1 MSCGSC
7 EQIFWTRQ
15 WQYCICDTGGH
26 GVFRVLL
33 QAPSVRQVS
42 PWTTF
47 SWEAWLFNHGWRPR
61 SILSRVLW
69 QMLESAPQQV
79 DTHEED
85 HHLEPSSQSE
95 IWEVYGIRYTVI
107 YSQKDIC
114 KIKILVLTLWML
126 PHVSCFAAVL
136 PCKCHEQKAL
146 KKLRPC
152 EVPHRFRDLIV
163 GRCHFF
169 LSLFFSVQWLG
180 FLSCPRTGVVE
191 EFTELVA
198 FKR

>member
-1 MSCGSC
+1 
-7 EQIFWTRQ
+7 
-15 WQYCICDTGGH
+15 
-26 GVFRVLL
+26 
-33 QAPSVRQVS
+33 
-42 PWTTF
+42 
-47 SWEAWLFNHGWRPR
+47 
-61 SILSRVLW
+61 
-69 QMLESAPQQV
+69 MLESAPQQV

-169 LSLFFSVQWLG
+169 SFTLFFCTMIG
-180 FLSCPRTGVVE
+180 LSKLSKDWGRGGIHGISSLQE
-191 EFTELVA
+191 IEDILNSGSESH
-198 FKR
+198 